1 MEAGVNEKLASV
13 ESWRRQ
19 PVKPRLIRLLKR
31 ALRDRYS
38 LAIHVAKHPRAPV
51 ELIRRFRRAD
61 ARIDGLLLL
70 CVHHRVAAYTDSDVC
85 LFMTDGELTRLE
97 RLLGAEDDD

>member
-1 MEAGVNEKLASV
+1 MEAGVNEKLALA
-13 ESWRRQ
+13 ESRRRL
-19 PVKPRLIRLLKR
+19 PVKPRLIRLLRK

-38 LAIHVAKHPRAPV
+38 LAMHVAKHPRAPV

-61 ARIDGLLLL
+61 ARIDGFLSL
-70 CVHHRVAAYTDSDVC
+70 CVRYRVAAYTDSEVC

-97 RLLGAEDDD
+97 RSLGAEDDD